1 MHQRCSAMRRTLALA
16 IPLLCLAA
24 APARASDNGAID
36 GLYQCQVS
44 YLNTSEAVFL
54 SINGKSDGKTI
65 YLIAATNYGGIYGFG
80 SGLVSGKTF
89 SGNTSANAA
98 FNFKLSFGDA
108 DGDQSVDQ
116 VSFTG
121 TAGVLDGFK
130 RAVKATFDCKSV
142 W

>member
-1 MHQRCSAMRRTLALA
+1 MLQRSAFLRHTLALA
-16 IPLLCLAA
+16 ITLLGLGAL
-24 APARASDNGAID
+24 PARASDNGAID

-65 YLIAATNYGGIYGFG
+65 YLIAATNYGGVYGFG

-108 DGDQSVDQ
+108 DSDQSVDQ
-116 VSFTG
+116 VSLKG
-121 TAGVLDGFK
+121 TAGILDGFK
-130 RAVKATFDCKSV
+130 RAVKANFDCKSV

>member
-1 MHQRCSAMRRTLALA
+1 MHPRRTSIRRLLALA
-16 IPLLCLAA
+16 VPLLSLA
-24 APARASDNGAID
+24 APAAQASDNGAID

-44 YLNTSEAVFL
+44 YLNTTEAVFL
-54 SINGKSDGKTI
+54 SVNGKSDGKSI
-65 YLIAATNYGGIYGFG
+65 YLIAATNHGGIYGFG
-80 SGLVSGKTF
+80 SGLVSGKSF

-98 FNFKLSFGDA
+98 FNFTLGFGDQNS
-108 DGDQSVDQ
+108 DGSADQ
-116 VSFTG
+116 VSLKG

>member
-1 MHQRCSAMRRTLALA
+1 MLQRSTSVRRTLV
-16 IPLLCLAA
+16 LLISLLGLAA
-24 APARASDNGAID
+24 LPVHASDNGAID

-44 YLNTSEAVFL
+44 YLNTSETVFL

-65 YLIAATNYGGIYGFG
+65 YLIAATNIGGIYGFG

-116 VSFTG
+116 VSLKG

-130 RAVKATFDCKSV
+130 RAVKASFDCKSI